1 MAVRKSYL
9 SDQIA
14 LLTLNGSDLFTD
26 EELALCDRLNDLRT
40 RYEESK
46 DASILDE
53 KKEIQRQL
61 DDLIETHK
69 GIPRFVNP
77 KCVLKAS
84 AIAEG
89 KTAISW
95 YDCKLSRRIA
105 EFCSE
110 ESRTMGLHAG
120 SITYDKIIV
129 KWKYLNILEQI
140 VKDGF
145 TMNVLRPDG
154 HVETIE
160 FFVHTASAGQ
170 LRTSKVQALNVKT
183 YAEHRNTF
191 ECGLSDD
198 MINDLGGMN
207 VNKVMAYK
215 ALNSSAT
222 ERWDFNPRNAVVV
235 PDFEAEVTG
244 MMQYIKPDYES
255 ERGIRTVKINHCDGC
270 GMGLPGTV
278 NGNFMVRLPWIKG
291 LLTEFDYLKW
301 CDEHHVEPVVTD
313 FWGKI
318 HNLRKENITVIF
330 TVSQFKLA
338 KYYASWEEY
347 CDKFEQY
354 NCHCCATNFEED
366 RIPDTE
372 FNYQRGSFIQ

>member
-53 KKEIQRQL
+53 KKEVQRQL

-154 HVETIE
+154 HIETIE

-207 VNKVMAYK
+207 VNKVMA
-215 ALNSSAT
+215 
-222 ERWDFNPRNAVVV
+222 
-235 PDFEAEVTG
+235 
-244 MMQYIKPDYES
+244 
-255 ERGIRTVKINHCDGC
+255 
-270 GMGLPGTV
+270 
-278 NGNFMVRLPWIKG
+278 
-291 LLTEFDYLKW
+291 LT
-301 CDEHHVEPVVTD
+301 
-313 FWGKI
+313 
-318 HNLRKENITVIF
+318 NR
-330 TVSQFKLA
+330 A
-338 KYYASWEEY
+338 A
-347 CDKFEQY
+347 
-354 NCHCCATNFEED
+354 
-366 RIPDTE
+366 
-372 FNYQRGSFIQ
+372 